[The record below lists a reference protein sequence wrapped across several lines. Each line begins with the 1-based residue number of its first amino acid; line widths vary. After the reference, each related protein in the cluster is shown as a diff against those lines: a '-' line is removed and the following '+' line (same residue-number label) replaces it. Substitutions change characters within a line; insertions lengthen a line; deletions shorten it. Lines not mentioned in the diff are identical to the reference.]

1 MRARRDGVG
10 LLGVGVAACAVCC
23 AGPLLGVLGALG
35 LGAVLAVVAGSLVGI
50 GLLALLAV
58 PLVAHLRRRRPAGP
72 VPVSLGR
79 PGA

>member
-1 MRARRDGVG
+1 MRARRDGAG
-10 LLGVGVAACAVCC
+10 LLGLGVAACAVCC

-58 PLVAHLRRRRPAGP
+58 PLAARLRRRRPAGP
-72 VPVSLGR
+72 VPVSFGR
-79 PGA
+79 SGA

>member
-1 MRARRDGVG
+1 MRAGRDGAG
-10 LLGVGVAACAVCC
+10 LLGLGVAACAACC
-23 AGPLLGVLGALG
+23 AGPVLAVLGAVG
-35 LGAVLAVVAGSLVGI
+35 LGAVLADVAGSLVGI

-79 PGA
+79 SGA